1 MGHSFKE
8 SSLLIFLTCD
18 YLACSRIMSEFQ
30 NKGRGLKVLGIIITV
45 IFLGLAYQWG
55 SSIHDTMEGI
65 RAIKVVRGQIATNL
79 IESDPQ
85 TDGRSYDWIARKV
98 STDTYYVKH
107 NLVLDRIW
115 RFDRWENY
123 CWIVKPSTSKMKMVN
138 CNAIGWDRAPR
149 IQSR

>member
-1 MGHSFKE
+1 M
-8 SSLLIFLTCD
+8 
-18 YLACSRIMSEFQ
+18 SRFQ
-30 NKGRGLKVLGIIITV
+30 NKDRNLIVLGIIGTA

-55 SSIHDTMEGI
+55 TSVQNTMEGI
-65 RAIKVVRGQIATNL
+65 KAIKVVREHITTNL
-79 IESDPQ
+79 TESAPQ
-85 TDGRSYDWIARKV
+85 TDGRSYDWIARKA

-123 CWIVKPSTSKMKMVN
+123 CWIVKPSNSKIKMVN
-138 CNAIGWDRAPR
+138 CSAIGWDRAPQ